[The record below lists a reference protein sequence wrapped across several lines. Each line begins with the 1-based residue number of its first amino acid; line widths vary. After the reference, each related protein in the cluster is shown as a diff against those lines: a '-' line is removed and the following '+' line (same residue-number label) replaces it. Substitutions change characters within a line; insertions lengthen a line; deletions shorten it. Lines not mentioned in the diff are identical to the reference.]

1 MDPVSRTAA
10 QAAYDAR
17 HRQILATHK
26 RLERAEVGA
35 GDRWLASI
43 LPALDQIADSAT
55 APKTPLGGPTARGA
69 ATGTPRAHVH
79 ARAREGGLLSR
90 LAGGVGS
97 R

>member
-1 MDPVSRTAA
+1 VTARTAA

-17 HRQILATHK
+17 HRSVLATRQ

-35 GDRWLASI
+35 GDRWISSI
-43 LPALDQIADSAT
+43 LPALDAILDAASV
-55 APKTPLGGPTARGA
+55 PKTPLGGTNGEGPAVG
-69 ATGTPRAHVH
+69 GPRAPVH